1 MNLAM
6 LSAAVPC
13 IWLMEGELLEKRVLK
28 LEYSPPGVMIM
39 IGGISFEERAP
50 CKSFYAFLEL
60 IFNPHKAPDMVLF
73 LEQILIFAL
82 VIGRWL
88 APKNDEQDG
97 DYFR

>member
-28 LEYSPPGVMIM
+28 QEYSPPGVMVQ
-39 IGGISFEERAP
+39 IGGVSFE
-50 CKSFYAFLEL
+50 
-60 IFNPHKAPDMVLF
+60 APDMVLF
-73 LEQILIFAL
+73 LEQVLIFAL

-97 DYFR
+97 DYFRWICNFPNI